1 MRLPILPK
9 LHRFV
14 VLTPTRLLLYVRHEE
29 NFAPPE
35 VQLLQAGLSNKVH
48 RLDASKVHRLD
59 ASTDPSRPHPT
70 NSYDIRNAFLQV
82 FRIESV
88 LADEISTVMG
98 YVE

>member
-1 MRLPILPK
+1 MRLPILPN

-35 VQLLQAGLSNKVH
+35 VQLLQAGLSN
-48 RLDASKVHRLD
+48 KVHRLD